1 MLAEKILQ
9 GDVRAG
15 ARLMRWADDR
25 DPRAVPELQA
35 LYPHTGR
42 AHIVG
47 FTGNPGSGK
56 STLVNAAVRVLRQ
69 AGKRVGVVAIDPS
82 SPYTGGAIL
91 GDRIRMQK
99 HSGDP
104 GVFIRSLATRGN
116 LGGLSRST
124 NDVVTV
130 LDAMGFDVVIVE
142 TVGVG
147 QDEVDI
153 VKTAH
158 TSVVILVP
166 GLGDD
171 IQSMK
176 AGILEIA
183 DIFVVNKADRDGAE
197 RVVGELKYLQ
207 HLLSTSEGHR
217 SIPIVKTVATQ
228 SQGIDEMVQAI
239 SDHRTDLKDAGRLV
253 AREEDRAR
261 ETLRRMLMERFL
273 VHLDALERDGLD
285 LEAVIADI
293 VARRQDPYSAVNA
306 VFAAALARPMDGE
319 PDP

>member
-9 GDVRAG
+9 GDFRAG
-15 ARLMRWADDR
+15 ARLMRLADDR

-35 LYPHTGR
+35 LYPHTGN
-42 AHIVG
+42 AHIIG

-56 STLVNAAVRVLRQ
+56 STLVDTVVRKLR
-69 AGKRVGVVAIDPS
+69 AEGKRVGVVAIDPS

-99 HSGDP
+99 HAGDP
-104 GVFIRSLATRGN
+104 GVFIRSLATRGH

-130 LDAMGFDVVIVE
+130 LDAMGFDAVIVE

-158 TSVVILVP
+158 TSVVVLVP

-171 IQSMK
+171 IQNMK

-183 DIFVVNKADRDGAE
+183 DIFVVNKSDRDGAE
-197 RVVGELKYLQ
+197 RVVGELQYLQ
-207 HLLSTSEGHR
+207 HLLTGSPNY
-217 SIPIVKTVATQ
+217 IPVPILKTVAPQ
-228 SQGIDEMVQAI
+228 NKGIDELVAAVHEHKNQLAA
-239 SDHRTDLKDAGRLV
+239 TGRLSS
-253 AREEDRAR
+253 REEDRAR
-261 ETLRRMLMERFL
+261 ETFRRMLLERFL
-273 VHLDALERDGLD
+273 SHLDAMVSEGFEIEPILGDLAARRRDPYTAVDEVFRAVLERP
-285 LEAVIADI
+285 LE
-293 VARRQDPYSAVNA
+293 P
-306 VFAAALARPMDGE
+306 
-319 PDP
+319 

>member
-9 GDVRAG
+9 GDFRAG

-35 LYPHTGR
+35 LYPHTGN
-42 AHIVG
+42 AHIIG

-56 STLVNAAVRVLRQ
+56 STLVDTVVRKLR
-69 AGKRVGVVAIDPS
+69 AEGKKVGVVAIDPS

-99 HSGDP
+99 HAGDP
-104 GVFIRSLATRGN
+104 GVFIRSLATRGH

-130 LDAMGFDVVIVE
+130 LDAMGFDAVIVE

-158 TSVVILVP
+158 TSVVVLVP

-171 IQSMK
+171 IQNMK

-183 DIFVVNKADRDGAE
+183 DIFVVNKSDRDGAE
-197 RVVGELKYLQ
+197 RVVGELQYLQ
-207 HLLSTSEGHR
+207 HLLAGSPDY
-217 SIPIVKTVATQ
+217 IPVQILKTVAPQ
-228 SQGIDEMVQAI
+228 NQGIEELVAAVHE
-239 SDHRTDLKDAGRLV
+239 HRAGLAATGRLST
-253 AREEDRAR
+253 REEDRAR
-261 ETLRRMLMERFL
+261 ETFRRMLLERFL
-273 VHLDALERDGLD
+273 NHLDGLVDGGYDVETIIGD
-285 LEAVIADI
+285 L
-293 VARRQDPYSAVNA
+293 VARRRDPYTAVDEVFQA
-306 VFAAALARPMDGE
+306 VLERPLE
-319 PDP
+319 P

>member
-9 GDVRAG
+9 GDVRSG

-25 DPRAVPELQA
+25 DPRAVSELQT
-35 LYPHTGR
+35 LYPHTGN
-42 AHIVG
+42 AHIIG
-47 FTGNPGSGK
+47 ITGNPGSGK
-56 STLVNAAVRVLRQ
+56 STLVDTVVRHLRRE
-69 AGKRVGVVAIDPS
+69 KLRVGVVAIDPS

-99 HSGDP
+99 HAGDP
-104 GVFIRSLATRGN
+104 GVFIRSLATRGH

-130 LDAMGFDVVIVE
+130 LDAMGFDAVIVE

-153 VKTAH
+153 VKTAQ
-158 TSVVILVP
+158 TSVVVLVP

-171 IQSMK
+171 IQNMK

-197 RVVGELKYLQ
+197 RVVGELQYLQ
-207 HLLSTSEGHR
+207 HLLAGSAGHVEV
-217 SIPIVKTVATQ
+217 PILKTVAPQ
-228 SQGIDEMVQAI
+228 NQGIEELVAAMHA
-239 SDHRTDLKDAGRLV
+239 HRAGLEASGDLA

-261 ETLRRMLMERFL
+261 ETFRRMLVERFL
-273 VHLDALERDGLD
+273 AHLNGLVDGGYD
-285 LEAVIADI
+285 LESILSELA
-293 VARRQDPYSAVNA
+293 ARRRDPYDAVA
-306 VFAAALARPMDGE
+306 EVFRAALARPL
-319 PDP
+319 DP

>member
-9 GDVRAG
+9 GNVRAG

-35 LYPHTGR
+35 LYPHTGN
-42 AHIVG
+42 AHIIG

-56 STLVNAAVRVLRQ
+56 STLVDTVVRRLR
-69 AGKRVGVVAIDPS
+69 AEGKKVGVVAIDPS

-99 HSGDP
+99 HAGDP
-104 GVFIRSLATRGN
+104 GVFIRSLATRGH

-124 NDVVTV
+124 HDVVTV
-130 LDAMGFDVVIVE
+130 LDAMGFDAVIVE

-158 TSVVILVP
+158 TSVVVLVP

-171 IQSMK
+171 IQNMK

-183 DIFVVNKADRDGAE
+183 DIFVVNKSDRDGAE
-197 RVVGELKYLQ
+197 RVVGELQYLQ
-207 HLLSTSEGHR
+207 HLLAGSPGY
-217 SIPIVKTVATQ
+217 IPVEILQTVAPQ
-228 SQGIDEMVQAI
+228 NQGIDELVAAV
-239 SDHRTDLKDAGRLV
+239 HRHRSNLEATGRLSS
-253 AREEDRAR
+253 REEDRAR
-261 ETLRRMLMERFL
+261 ETFRRMLLERFL
-273 VHLDALERDGLD
+273 NHLDGLVADGYDIEGILGELVER
-285 LEAVIADI
+285 
-293 VARRQDPYSAVNA
+293 RRDPYTAVDKVFRA
-306 VFAAALARPMDGE
+306 VLGRPLE
-319 PDP
+319 P

>member
-9 GDVRAG
+9 GNVRAG

-25 DPRAVPELQA
+25 DHRAVPELQA
-35 LYPHTGR
+35 LYPHTGN
-42 AHIVG
+42 AHIIG
-47 FTGNPGSGK
+47 ITGNPGSGK
-56 STLVNAAVRVLRQ
+56 STLVDTVVCQLRTE
-69 AGKRVGVVAIDPS
+69 GKRVGVVAIDPS

-99 HSGDP
+99 HAGDP
-104 GVFIRSLATRGN
+104 GVFIRSLATRGH

-130 LDAMGFDVVIVE
+130 LDAMGFDAVIVE

-158 TSVVILVP
+158 TSVVVLVP

-171 IQSMK
+171 IQNMK

-183 DIFVVNKADRDGAE
+183 DIFVVNKSDRDGAE
-197 RVVGELKYLQ
+197 RVVGELQYLQ
-207 HLLSTSEGHR
+207 HLLAGGPGHMPV
-217 SIPIVKTVATQ
+217 PILQTVAPQ
-228 SQGIDEMVQAI
+228 NKGVEELVAAMHE
-239 SDHRTDLKDAGRLV
+239 HRTGLQAAGLLD

-261 ETLRRMLMERFL
+261 ETFRRMLLERFL
-273 VHLDALERDGLD
+273 THLDDLVDGGYDIETIIGAL
-285 LEAVIADI
+285 AT
-293 VARRQDPYSAVNA
+293 RRRDPYTAVDEVFRA
-306 VFAAALARPMDGE
+306 VLARPL
-319 PDP
+319 DPPGP